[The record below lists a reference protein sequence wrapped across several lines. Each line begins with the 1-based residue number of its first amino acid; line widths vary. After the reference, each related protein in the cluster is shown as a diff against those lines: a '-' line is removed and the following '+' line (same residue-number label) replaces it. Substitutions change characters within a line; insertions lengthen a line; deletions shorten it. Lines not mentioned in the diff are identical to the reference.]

1 MALRLRLEDISY
13 AYPLP
18 GRDETPALTG
28 VSLAIEPGDVLCL
41 AGANG
46 SGKSTLAQVC
56 TGLLLP
62 SSGAVYYGDKKIEG
76 RGALREFRRKTG
88 LLFQN
93 PEDQLFA
100 DTVARDIAFG
110 PKNQGLKGADL
121 DKRVG
126 ESAALVGLRL
136 EELGGRSPFSLS
148 GGEQRRAALAG
159 VLALDPE
166 VLVLDEPFIGL
177 DYEGRRSLE
186 EALGRYREERG
197 ASIVIVTHELSHVWS
212 VATVFGLISE
222 GRLVRLYTRSEL
234 LSGDADLG
242 ELGMQLPQWGT
253 LARELLHAGISI
265 DDPADPRALA
275 GAIAQRKGEPG
286 GG

>member
-13 AYPLP
+13 GYPLP
-18 GRDETPALTG
+18 GKGEAQALTSISM
-28 VSLAIEPGDVLCL
+28 VVEPGEVLCL

-62 SSGAVYYGDKKIEG
+62 TSGSLHYGEERVRG
-76 RGALREFRRKTG
+76 RGALREFRRKVG

-100 DTVARDIAFG
+100 DTVSKDIAFG
-110 PKNQGLKGADL
+110 PGNHGLKGEELHA
-121 DKRVG
+121 RVRDC
-126 ESAALVGLRL
+126 AAMVGLPVD
-136 EELGGRSPFSLS
+136 ELADRSPFSLS
-148 GGEQRRAALAG
+148 GGEQRRATLAG

-177 DYEGRRSLE
+177 DYEGRRGLE
-186 EALGRYREERG
+186 EALVRYREERG
-197 ASIVIVTHELSHVWS
+197 ASIIIATHELSHVWS
-212 VATVFGLISE
+212 IATRFGLLSE
-222 GRLVRLYTRSEL
+222 GKLVRLDSRAEL
-234 LSGDADLG
+234 LSGDVDLG
-242 ELGMQLPQWGT
+242 ALGMQLPQWGA
-253 LARELLHAGISI
+253 LARELLSAGISV

-275 GAIAQRKGEPG
+275 GAMARRRG
-286 GG
+286 GHDGG

>member
-1 MALRLRLEDISY
+1 MALRLKLEDISY
-13 AYPLP
+13 SYPLP
-18 GRDETPALTG
+18 GSGEAAALSG
-28 VSLAIEPGDVLCL
+28 VSMAVEPGEVLCL

-62 SSGAVYYGDKKIEG
+62 EAGSLFYGEEKIHG
-76 RGALREFRRKTG
+76 RGPLRDFRRKAG

-110 PKNQGLKGADL
+110 PRNHGLKGDEL
-121 DKRVG
+121 EKRVR
-126 ESAALVGLRL
+126 ESAALVGLPL

-186 EALGRYREERG
+186 EALTRYRDERG
-197 ASIVIVTHELSHVWS
+197 ATIIIVTHELSHVWS
-212 VATVFGLISE
+212 LATVFGLISE
-222 GRLVRLYTRSEL
+222 GRLLRFETRAEL
-234 LSGDADLG
+234 LSGDADLSS
-242 ELGMQLPQWGT
+242 LGMQLPQWGA
-253 LARELLHAGISI
+253 LARELLRSGLSI

-275 GAIAQRKGEPG
+275 GAMARHKGAHDG
-286 GG
+286 G